1 MTERIAVVIV
11 TYNRADLL
19 AGMLDGLAAQTRQ
32 PDAVIVI
39 DNASADHTRT
49 VLDRDDLPLRVT
61 HSDDNLGG
69 AGGFHLGVKQAYE
82 AGFDRIW
89 LMDDDVVPAPD
100 CLAVLADHENPCL
113 MAVRE
118 DLHGNLVEK
127 SAIHFDLR
135 NPLRIRPKTACVD
148 QAYASRADLPA
159 ELPIEN
165 VAFEGFMVH
174 RRVIDEIGL
183 PDPSYFIF
191 YDDVDF
197 AVRARRAG
205 FTILA
210 LRDAV
215 LVRQL
220 DFNQQHA
227 LDTWKGSTCSAT
239 SSSCTSGTARTRWCA
254 PSVADRDRGP
264 DAEPVPWRTG
274 RGHQRD
280 QGHPVGAP
288 HAATAQP
295 WPTRSLD

>member
-135 NPLRIRPKTACVD
+135 NRCGSGPRPRASTRPTPRGRTCPPSCRSRTSR
-148 QAYASRADLPA
+148 SRA
-159 ELPIEN
+159 
-165 VAFEGFMVH
+165 
-174 RRVIDEIGL
+174 
-183 PDPSYFIF
+183 SWC
-191 YDDVDF
+191 
-197 AVRARRAG
+197 
-205 FTILA
+205 T
-210 LRDAV
+210 DA
-215 LVRQL
+215 
-220 DFNQQHA
+220 
-227 LDTWKGSTCSAT
+227 
-239 SSSCTSGTARTRWCA
+239 
-254 PSVADRDRGP
+254 
-264 DAEPVPWRTG
+264 
-274 RGHQRD
+274 
-280 QGHPVGAP
+280 
-288 HAATAQP
+288 
-295 WPTRSLD
+295 